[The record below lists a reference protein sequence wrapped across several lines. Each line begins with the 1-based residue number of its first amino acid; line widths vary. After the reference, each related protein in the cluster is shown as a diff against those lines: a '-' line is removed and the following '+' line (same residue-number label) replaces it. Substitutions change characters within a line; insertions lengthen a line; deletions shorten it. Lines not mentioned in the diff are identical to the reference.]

1 MLSQEYSFGV
11 LHEFPWDVAIIFSI
25 WSSSLRLVNKE
36 LTLLRTV
43 TRASKEREMEPFFDE
58 LMFY

>member
-1 MLSQEYSFGV
+1 
-11 LHEFPWDVAIIFSI
+11 
-25 WSSSLRLVNKE
+25 VNKE

-43 TRASKEREMEPFFDE
+43 TRASKEKEKEPFFDE